1 MPLYIAFIDLTKA
14 FDLVSSR
21 GLFQILKKI
30 GYPPQLLSMTASFH
44 GDMQGTV
51 SYDGAS
57 SEPFK
62 ILTGVKQGCVLA
74 PTLFDIFFS
83 VLLNFAFHHSDEG
96 VHLVHTRNEG
106 KLFNLTR
113 LKSKAKVRTFLIKE
127 MLFADDAALTS
138 HTEEGLQQLISK
150 FANACNEFGL
160 TISIKKTS
168 VMGQDFPA
176 VPSMSINGEVL
187 EVTDRY
193 TYLGFTIT
201 NNLSLDTEINKRIAK
216 AAAVLSNLSKRV
228 WETHQLTWNT
238 NLKVYQACVLG
249 NLLYGSEFWTTYA
262 RQEKRLE
269 SFHLRCLRRIM
280 GIRWQDRVT
289 NTAVL
294 EKAGSLSMH
303 LMLCQNRLRWLGHMH
318 RKEDARIPKDILYGQ
333 LASECFP
340 VGHPA
345 LLTNGH

>member
-1 MPLYIAFIDLTKA
+1 
-14 FDLVSSR
+14 
-21 GLFQILKKI
+21 
-30 GYPPQLLSMTASFH
+30 
-44 GDMQGTV
+44 
-51 SYDGAS
+51 
-57 SEPFK
+57 
-62 ILTGVKQGCVLA
+62 
-74 PTLFDIFFS
+74 
-83 VLLNFAFHHSDEG
+83 
-96 VHLVHTRNEG
+96 
-106 KLFNLTR
+106 
-113 LKSKAKVRTFLIKE
+113 
-127 MLFADDAALTS
+127 
-138 HTEEGLQQLISK
+138 
-150 FANACNEFGL
+150 
-160 TISIKKTS
+160 
-168 VMGQDFPA
+168 
-176 VPSMSINGEVL
+176 MSINGEVL

-228 WETHQLTWNT
+228 WENHQLTWNT

-249 NLLYGSEFWTTYA
+249 NLLYGSESWTTYA

-294 EKAGSLSMH
+294 EKAGSLGMH

-333 LASECFP
+333 LASECCP